1 LREDERWMPR
11 APHAATRVREKRETA
26 RAREIPR
33 KEVKRE
39 REQADT
45 GATG

>member
-1 LREDERWMPR
+1 MPR
-11 APHAATRVREKRETA
+11 APHAATRIREKRDTA

-39 REQADT
+39 RKQVDT
-45 GATG
+45 GPTG